1 MNSIENKYKV
11 AMIIGGFKPPTKGH
25 LYLIEKAL
33 QIPDIKEI
41 FVYIGKAK
49 RDNIT
54 AEQSKKI
61 FDLYD
66 LPSIVKVE
74 IATHNSPLIHA
85 YDYAYFNPD
94 HYMYN
99 ILGVRNIK
107 ELDES
112 EKRQSIFKEMNNV
125 EPYFIKGNEQ
135 ISGTRARQALIEKNK
150 PKFFSYLPQLDIIKQ
165 NQVWNILNIK

>member
-99 ILGVRNIK
+99 ISGVRNIK

-165 NQVWNILNIK
+165 NQVWSILNIK